1 MKPYLKKQVTTNNLW
16 MPYAH
21 HWNSFPGKW
30 PFVEPHFHSEFAIHY
45 MVRGSM
51 IFSLN
56 DNLVRASEGDIIF
69 IQPNTVYSITPP
81 SDLIGMKNYH
91 TFIFDPDFLCGSVG
105 ANCYTEILSPII
117 QNQVNL
123 SCVITKAHPYYE
135 EIRTSMENIGSAAPV
150 HTPLLTLLIKSEL
163 LRVFYFVLEYGD
175 YHENKTSNQAL
186 KSLQPVLSYI
196 NKHFDQDITLSHL
209 ATLSNLSISYFT
221 AKFKKIMNV
230 SAITYITQ
238 VRIKRVCQLLI
249 TTQDPILNIATA
261 CGFNNISNFNVLFK
275 REVGCSPHEYRKQ
288 YSSME
293 DK

>member
-186 KSLQPVLSYI
+186 KSLQPVLSTHSSTFSGETSLP
-196 NKHFDQDITLSHL
+196 KSCTL
-209 ATLSNLSISYFT
+209 Y
-221 AKFKKIMNV
+221 
-230 SAITYITQ
+230 
-238 VRIKRVCQLLI
+238 
-249 TTQDPILNIATA
+249 P
-261 CGFNNISNFNVLFK
+261 
-275 REVGCSPHEYRKQ
+275 
-288 YSSME
+288 
-293 DK
+293 